1 MKTNTGV
8 LLTGAITLLLTGATA
23 AQAQDNGVRATVPLE
38 FRIGSTTLPRGV
50 YFISHLAGQSNVLLV
65 RGDRRSVIVRA
76 DNIGSDR
83 RAEPQLVFHGAGD
96 QYFLREI
103 RFAGGLGM
111 SLAES
116 PQERDAADK
125 RAEVETVV
133 VPAGLQ

>member
-1 MKTNTGV
+1 MKTYTGV
-8 LLTGAITLLLTGATA
+8 VLTVAITLLLTGATVA
-23 AQAQDNGVRATVPLE
+23 KAQDNAVRATVPLE
-38 FRIGSTTLPRGV
+38 FKIGNTTLPRGV
-50 YFISHLAGQSNVLLV
+50 YFISPLAGQSNVLLV

-83 RAEPQLVFHGAGD
+83 RAEPKLVFHSAGD

-103 RFAGGLGM
+103 RFAGGVGM
-111 SLAES
+111 SLATS
-116 PQERDAADK
+116 PQERGAADQ